1 MHDEARSRRIDLLSM
16 VAIGQG
22 GFYLVTGIWPLL
34 SIRSFEWVTG
44 PKRDRWLV
52 KTVGVLIAVI
62 GGVTALAGQRKC
74 VTPEIAL
81 LAGGSAAGLAT
92 IDVVYV
98 RRGRIRPI
106 YLLDAISEVGL
117 IVAWLLAWRAD
128 PKGTA

>member
-1 MHDEARSRRIDLLSM
+1 MHDGPESGRADLLA
-16 VAIGQG
+16 VGQG
-22 GFYLVTGIWPLL
+22 EYYLLTGIWPLL

-62 GGVTALAGQRKC
+62 GGVTALAGKRKR

-81 LAGGSAAGLAT
+81 LAGGSAAGLAA
-92 IDVVYV
+92 IDTVYV

-106 YLLDAISEVGL
+106 YLLDAVAEAGL
-117 IVAWLLAWRAD
+117 IIAWVRAWQAD
-128 PKGTA
+128 RKGTA

>member
-1 MHDEARSRRIDLLSM
+1 MHDESRPKRADLLTVM
-16 VAIGQG
+16 AIGQG
-22 GFYLVTGIWPLL
+22 VFYLVTGIWPVL

-62 GGVTALAGQRKC
+62 GGVTALAGQRKR

-81 LAGGSAAGLAT
+81 LGGGSAAGLAT

-98 RRGRIRPI
+98 SRGRIRPI
-106 YLLDAISEVGL
+106 YLLDAVSEAGL
-117 IVAWLLAWRAD
+117 IIAWVLAWRAG
-128 PKGTA
+128 PSRTV

>member
-22 GFYLVTGIWPLL
+22 DFYLVTGIWPLL

-62 GGVTALAGQRKC
+62 GGVTALAGHRKR

-81 LAGGSAAGLAT
+81 LAGGSAAGLAA

-117 IVAWLLAWRAD
+117 IVAWLLAWRVD
-128 PKGTA
+128 PKRTA